1 MMTKLMVLI
10 FIFIFIIFTIVGII
24 GEETENDDKI
34 IKFFFKLIKILA
46 FIGTTYSLIV
56 IYLISIM

>member
-1 MMTKLMVLI
+1 MVSLLI

-46 FIGTTYSLIV
+46 FIGTTYSLV
-56 IYLISIM
+56 CIYLMSIIK